1 MSKKYNFEAIDG
13 TYEVLK
19 KALVRLDPQTAQAKF
34 LAGHVEHVL
43 LLQNDLVFVK
53 EGIIPEITPDMEF
66 YLKFHASDVFCNS
79 KPFTKDTRELNY
91 PSLLAI
97 HRLLRDLEKLYEGV
111 EV

>member
-1 MSKKYNFEAIDG
+1 MKKYNFEAIDK

-19 KALVRLDPQTAQAKF
+19 RALVRLDPQTAQAKF

-43 LLQNDLVFVK
+43 LLQNDLLFVK
-53 EGIIPEITPDMEF
+53 EVIISEIMPDMIHE
-66 YLKFHASDVFCNS
+66 LKFHVSYVVCNS
-79 KPFTKDTRELNY
+79 KPFTENTEELNY

-97 HRLLRDLEKLYEGV
+97 HRLLRDLEHLYEGV

>member
-1 MSKKYNFEAIDG
+1 MKKYNFEHIDG
-13 TYEVLK
+13 TFETLK
-19 KALVRLDPQTAQAKF
+19 KALHRLDPQTPQAKF

-43 LLQNDLVFVK
+43 LLQNDLLFVK
-53 EGIIPEITPDMEF
+53 EGIITEITPDMIF

>member
-1 MSKKYNFEAIDG
+1 MKKYNFTAIDG

-19 KALVRLDPQTAQAKF
+19 KALHRLQPQTAQANY

-43 LLQNDLVFVK
+43 LLENDLTFVK
-53 EGIIPEITPDMEF
+53 EGIIPEITPPMIQEL
-66 YLKFHASDVFCNS
+66 YFHVSDVFCNS
-79 KPFTKDTRELNY
+79 KPFTENTNELNY

-97 HRLLRDLEKLYEGV
+97 HRLLRDLERLYNGV

>member
-1 MSKKYNFEAIDG
+1 MKKYDFTSIDD

-19 KALVRLDPQTAQAKF
+19 KALHRLDPQSAQARF

-43 LLQNDLVFVK
+43 LLENDLIFVK
-53 EGIIPEITPDMEF
+53 EGIIPEITPPMIQEL
-66 YLKFHASDVFCNS
+66 YFHVSDVFCNS
-79 KPFTKDTRELNY
+79 KPFIENTEELNY

-97 HRLLRDLEKLYEGV
+97 HRLLRDLEHLYEGV

>member
-1 MSKKYNFEAIDG
+1 MKKYNFEHIDG

-19 KALVRLDPQTAQAKF
+19 KAFHRLDPQTAQAKF

-43 LLQNDLVFVK
+43 LLQKDLLFVK
-53 EGIIPEITPDMEF
+53 EGIISEIMPDMIF
-66 YLKFHASDVFCNS
+66 YLKFHISEVFCNS
-79 KPFTKDTRELNY
+79 KPFTETTNELNY

-97 HRLLRDLEKLYEGV
+97 HRLLRDLEHLYEGV

>member
-1 MSKKYNFEAIDG
+1 MKKYNFTAIDG

-19 KALVRLDPQTAQAKF
+19 KALHRLQPQSAQARF
-34 LAGHVEHVL
+34 LAGHVEHIL

-53 EGIIPEITPDMEF
+53 EGIISEIMPDMIFE
-66 YLKFHASDVFCNS
+66 LKFHASDVFCNS
-79 KPFTKDTRELNY
+79 KPFTENTEELNY

-97 HRLLRDLEKLYEGV
+97 HRLLRDLEHLYEGV